1 MTSPGASE
9 QVIPAPGVILA
20 ATSCSST
27 GALAVATSAPQ
38 AAVQHLA
45 PVPVAKQAA
54 AAAQLGEF
62 SQALA
67 LANMMDPQD
76 VRPSSGCR
84 F

>member
-1 MTSPGASE
+1 MPG
-9 QVIPAPGVILA
+9 PTLA
-20 ATSCSST
+20 AASCSST

-45 PVPVAKQAA
+45 PVPVARQAA

-62 SQALA
+62 GQALA

-76 VRPSSGCR
+76 VRPFDGCWL
-84 F
+84 